1 MKHMNNKVLLYK
13 NCYSFYCNI
22 SWRSQGTLQKKKQN
36 KTKHVNEFIEGT
48 LTICACEYWWEGKST
63 LSSCLVLLCKQQTVF
78 LSDIQQASRI
88 VQEEFTFWLL
98 VREEKRKNFNASP
111 YHYSIGS
118 FIPAWLALA
127 LTLVWKHQ
135 DCPLSA
141 IHSTYR
147 CVINPW
153 GKDSEST
160 VRGTGIL
167 IEGFLTI
174 VEQGWFWL
182 FFSLSSF
189 KAVTK
194 TTVEHLSHML
204 KFGRD
209 PSCVPLIH
217 YKYQLL
223 ACPVLQGGWEP
234 FFNVF
239 FSF

>member
-1 MKHMNNKVLLYK
+1 MELYGRK
-13 NCYSFYCNI
+13 
-22 SWRSQGTLQKKKQN
+22 
-36 KTKHVNEFIEGT
+36 KTKHVNKFIKGT

-88 VQEEFTFWLL
+88 IQEEFSFWLL
-98 VREEKRKNFNASP
+98 VLEDKRKNFNASP
-111 YHYSIGS
+111 SHYSVGS
-118 FIPAWLALA
+118 FIPTWLALA

-153 GKDSEST
+153 GKDSVST
-160 VRGTGIL
+160 VRGAGIL
-167 IEGFLTI
+167 KRILHHCGTGVILT
-174 VEQGWFWL
+174 
-182 FFSLSSF
+182 FFSLSF
-189 KAVTK
+189 FEAVTK
-194 TTVEHLSHML
+194 MTVEHLSHML

-217 YKYQLL
+217 HKYQLH
-223 ACPVLQGGWEP
+223 ACPVLRVGWEP

-239 FSF
+239 FPS

>member
-1 MKHMNNKVLLYK
+1 MNNKVLLYK
-13 NCYSFYCNI
+13 HCYSFYCNI
-22 SWRSQGTLQKKKQN
+22 SWRSQGTLRKK

-78 LSDIQQASRI
+78 LCDIQHASRI
-88 VQEEFTFWLL
+88 VQEEFSFWLL

-111 YHYSIGS
+111 SHYSTGS

-127 LTLVWKHQ
+127 STLVWKHQ

-153 GKDSEST
+153 GKDSGSS

-167 IEGFLTI
+167 KRILHSPLWNRGDFDI
-174 VEQGWFWL
+174 
-182 FFSLSSF
+182 FFSL
-189 KAVTK
+189 
-194 TTVEHLSHML
+194 
-204 KFGRD
+204 
-209 PSCVPLIH
+209 
-217 YKYQLL
+217 LL
-223 ACPVLQGGWEP
+223 
-234 FFNVF
+234 
-239 FSF
+239 